1 MDKHIRRL
9 IWIYF
14 FTILLE
20 GVFRKWLTP
29 GLSNQL
35 LLVREPVVLL
45 TYLLA
50 FSQMRFPSEKPP
62 VFALILGFFCL
73 GISFIFLDV
82 NLMVA
87 LFGFKASY
95 LHIPMIYLIPRYFNR
110 EDVIQMGFWFLLA
123 AIPNGILMVL
133 QFGAD
138 YNHVLNATGGG
149 GPGQMEGALGRVRP
163 PGLFSFITG
172 SAQFIA
178 LAFAFA
184 VFGFI
189 NRGYFTNRF
198 LYLVTFVLIISLGVS
213 ISRLALGSAL
223 IVFSMVMVIALV
235 GKDQKLRVVFR
246 FGIPI
251 LVLGLAATQLE
262 VFSEGQQAFESRLMR
277 TGDFEAGV
285 GGTALNWY
293 QRTLNDLTGGLYLI
307 DDVAFLGHGLGMGT
321 NFGARYTT
329 GQLQFLLAE
338 GEWARI
344 ILEVG
349 PLLGLLTI
357 FIRLAVAW
365 LMLKLSLKAIGKGNH
380 LPILLFGGSVL
391 LVVSGQWGQST
402 TLGFAILGAGL
413 TFAATRLPEVPRTPR
428 IR

>member
-14 FTILLE
+14 ITLMLE

-29 GLSNQL
+29 GLTNEL
-35 LLVREPVVLL
+35 LLIREPVVL
-45 TYLLA
+45 TAYIMA
-50 FSQMRFPSEKPP
+50 FSQMRFPREKPA
-62 VFALILGFFCL
+62 VFAIILGIFCL
-73 GISFIFLDV
+73 GISLIFLNV
-82 NLMVA
+82 HMYLA
-87 LFGFKASY
+87 IFGFKASY
-95 LHIPMIYLIPRYFNR
+95 LHIPMIYLFPRYFNR
-110 EDVIQMGFWFLLA
+110 EDVIQMGFWVLIA

-133 QFGAD
+133 QFGGD

-172 SAQFIA
+172 AAQFLAIA
-178 LAFAFA
+178 LAFA

-189 NRGYFTNRF
+189 NRGYFTNRL
-198 LYLVTFVLIISLGVS
+198 LYLVTFVLIISLAVS

-223 IVFSMVMVIALV
+223 MVLASVMVIAFL
-235 GKDQKLRVVFR
+235 GKDQKLKVVLQ
-246 FGIPI
+246 FGIPLLI
-251 LVLGLAATQLE
+251 LGLAATQLE
-262 VFSEGQQAFESRLMR
+262 IFSEGQQAFESRLML
-277 TGDFEAGV
+277 TGDFEAGL

-321 NFGARYTT
+321 NFGARFTT
-329 GQLQFLLAE
+329 GKLQFLLAE

-349 PLLGLLTI
+349 PILGLLTI
-357 FIRLAVAW
+357 MIRLAVVW
-365 LMLKLSLKAIGKGNH
+365 LMLKLSLKALAKGNQ
-380 LPILLFGGSVL
+380 LPILLFGGSFL

-413 TFAATRLPEVPRTPR
+413 TFAATRMPEISRTPR

>member
-14 FTILLE
+14 FSILLE

-29 GLSNQL
+29 GLTNQL
-35 LLVREPVVLL
+35 LLIREPVVI
-45 TYLLA
+45 LA
-50 FSQMRFPSEKPP
+50 YMLAISQMRFPREKPA
-62 VFALILGFFCL
+62 VFALILGIFCL
-73 GISFIFLDV
+73 SISFVFLDV
-82 NLMVA
+82 HLFVA

-110 EDVIQMGFWFLLA
+110 EDVVQMGFWFLIA
-123 AIPNGILMVL
+123 AIPNGIFMVL

-138 YNHVLNATGGG
+138 FNHVLNATGGG
-149 GPGQMEGALGRVRP
+149 GSGQMEGALGRVRP

-172 SAQFIA
+172 AAQFIAIA
-178 LAFAFA
+178 LAFAI
-184 VFGFI
+184 FGLI
-189 NRGYFTNRF
+189 NRGYFTNRL
-198 LYLVTFVLIISLGVS
+198 LYLVIFVLILSLAVS

-223 IVFSMVMVIALV
+223 VVFAMVLVIALI
-235 GKDQKLRVVFR
+235 GKDRKLSVVLR
-246 FGIPI
+246 FGIPL
-251 LVLGLAATQLE
+251 LVLGLAATQME

-277 TGDFEAGV
+277 TGDYDVGV

-307 DDVAFLGHGLGMGT
+307 DDVALLGHGLGVGT
-321 NFGARYTT
+321 NFGARFMT
-329 GQLQFLLAE
+329 GELQFLLAE

-349 PLLGLLTI
+349 PILGLLTI
-357 FIRLAVAW
+357 FIRLAVVW
-365 LMLKLSLKAIGKGNH
+365 LMLKLSLKALAKGNH
-380 LPILLFGGSVL
+380 LPILLFGSSFL

-402 TLGFAILGAGL
+402 TLGFAVLGAGL
-413 TFAATRLPEVPRTPR
+413 TFAATRMPEISSKPRMK
-428 IR
+428 